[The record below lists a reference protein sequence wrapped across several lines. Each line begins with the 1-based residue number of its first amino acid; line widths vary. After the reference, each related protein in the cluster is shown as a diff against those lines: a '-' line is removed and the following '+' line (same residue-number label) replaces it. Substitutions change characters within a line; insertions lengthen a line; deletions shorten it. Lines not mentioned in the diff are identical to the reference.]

1 MRCAWLI
8 GCLVVSTITVVA
20 MVSCGDEKIQV
31 EAVPN
36 PSPTVKPPELIGDA
50 PLTLVWAAQGG
61 ARLEPCGC
69 AAGMNGGLAR
79 RATIVQRLASERSVR
94 LELGGWSG
102 GRAQYQVVRA
112 QHYLRGLTAAGID
125 VIGLGAAEVQLGSVA
140 LAQLT
145 DARVVCANVSGQ
157 NNLATSVRLSR
168 GGRNLVVTS
177 VVAEGLS
184 GPGISGP
191 GLTSSDPLPAL
202 HQIVADA
209 AGAAVVVMAD
219 LDAAGLERLARAV
232 PGLSVVVGGAVHDP
246 SPAPLRVGTTWV
258 MWAAN
263 MGKTV
268 GWWPWG
274 SSTCAFT
281 LADEHVGDD
290 PGVRAQISSYQM
302 AVGALGVADDPRFTG
317 LTALGVSSG
326 TYVGDQSCT
335 ACHPGP
341 ATVHAGSRHAHSL
354 AVLTAKGYDQDPE
367 CLRCHVTGLERND
380 GYRRALR
387 PATYDHVTCES
398 CHGPRSDHVEAR
410 RAGRPGP
417 ELPPVTPATCQRC
430 HDPENSP
437 RFDYVTYWKKIHH
450 E

>member
-8 GCLVVSTITVVA
+8 GCVLVSTVMMVA
-20 MVSCGDEKIQV
+20 MIGCGDDSLHA
-31 EAVPN
+31 EAVPHPVN
-36 PSPTVKPPELIGDA
+36 AEKPPEIIGDA

-69 AAGMNGGLAR
+69 SAGMHGGLAR
-79 RATIVQRLASERSVR
+79 RATIVQRLAHDRSVR

-140 LAQLT
+140 LAQLP
-145 DARVVCANVSGQ
+145 DARVVCANLVGQ
-157 NNLATSVRLSR
+157 PSIPASVRVVR
-168 GGRNLVVTS
+168 GGRTLVLTS

-184 GPGISGP
+184 GPG
-191 GLTSSDPLPAL
+191 LTSSDPLPVL

-232 PGLSVVVGGAVHDP
+232 PGLSAVIGGAVHDP
-246 SPAPLRVGTTWV
+246 SPTPLRVGTTWV

-281 LADEHVGDD
+281 LADEQVADD
-290 PGVRAQISSYQM
+290 PGVRAQISAYQL
-302 AVGALGVADDPRFTG
+302 AVGALGIADDPRFAG
-317 LTALGVSSG
+317 LTELNVSTS
-326 TYVGDQSCT
+326 TYVGDQSCA
-335 ACHPGP
+335 ACHAGP

-354 AVLTAKGYDQDPE
+354 AILTTKGYDQDPE
-367 CLRCHVTGLERND
+367 CLRCHVTGLERRD
-380 GYRRALR
+380 GYRRAQR
-387 PATYDHVTCES
+387 PAEYDHVTCES
-398 CHGPRSDHVEAR
+398 CHGPRSDHVMAR

-417 ELPPVTPATCQRC
+417 DLPPVTPATCQRC

-437 RFDYVTYWKKIHH
+437 RFDYVTYWTRIHH